1 MTHYLPGQDGRMGF
15 PTQSDAELKARR
27 SELIAEANTIVGGR
41 KSIGGS
47 DQERVSGIVGHVKSI
62 DAELKGRTERRSGG
76 GIGGDVRTIDHQT
89 GTIAGGLSGS
99 AKAGYLTGAAFK
111 AAGEAMAAKIS
122 AAREGKSLTA
132 AGGTEVSVVDPG
144 LQPMGRPASVLDVV
158 PVIGASAPSIRYMRQ
173 TPRDNNA
180 AIVAA
185 GATKPTSEYGITP
198 VDRTRK
204 VVAHVSEELQE
215 YDLIDV
221 PALQQFVDTEMQF
234 GLGLTIERELFYGNG
249 TAAHLHGIA
258 QESGVQ
264 TVAFDTNLFRTTRK
278 AITAVSSLGYVP
290 AVFVLGPADL
300 ETIDL
305 AVTSGS
311 GEFVNKAGPF
321 DPAEAKLWGV
331 PTVVSTQLDAG
342 DAFLLPADAVRIYA
356 DLGASVR
363 VEFARSGEDFTK
375 NAIRARVEGRF
386 EVGVS
391 RPEGIVRLD
400 TAA

>member
-1 MTHYLPGQDGRMGF
+1 MGF
-15 PTQSDAELKARR
+15 INQTDAELKARR
-27 SELIAEANTIVGGR
+27 QELVREGNALVASKKGKALDSGAVRRAGEIVDLA
-41 KSIGGS
+41 KA
-47 DQERVSGIVGHVKSI
+47 I
-62 DAELKGRTERRSGG
+62 DAELAGRTERRSGG
-76 GIGGDVRTIDHQT
+76 AASGDTRRIDHGE
-89 GTIAGGLSGS
+89 GTIGAGLGGS

-111 AAGEAMAAKIS
+111 AAGESMAAKIS
-122 AAREGKSLTA
+122 AGREGKSLTA
-132 AGGTEVSVVDPG
+132 AGGTEVTVVDPG

-158 PVIGASAPSIRYMRQ
+158 PVIGASAPTIRYMRQ
-173 TPRDNNA
+173 TSRDNNA
-180 AIVAA
+180 AVVAA
-185 GATKPTSEYGITP
+185 GATKPTSTYGVTP

-215 YDLIDV
+215 YDLLDI

-234 GLGLTIERELFYGNG
+234 GLGLAIERELFYGNG

-264 TVAFDTNLFRTTRK
+264 AVAFDADLFRTTRK
-278 AITAVSSLGYVP
+278 AITAVTSLGYVP
-290 AVFVLGPADL
+290 AVFVLGPSEL
-300 ETIDL
+300 EEIDL

-321 DPAEAKLWGV
+321 DPAEQKLWGT
-331 PTVVSTQLDAG
+331 PVVISTQLDAG
-342 DAFLLPADAVRIYA
+342 DGFLLSADAVRIYA

-391 RPEGIVRLD
+391 RPEGVVRLD